1 MSSDPPFAWSLL
13 LTGVTRVARPIWNR
27 LPPRIVSTYP
37 FHMFGRFMHRHHV
50 RYQDRHQSHVTRFL
64 RNLPQLHVICALLN
78 DGTGSTLSMV
88 SVGCST
94 GAELYSAIWVLQA
107 RMSTRAVKGIGVDI
121 SDWAIATAREAR
133 YPQGT
138 RPDVDMPAEVSGL
151 TDAQRSGLFD
161 DEDGELRV
169 RSSIRDACAW
179 VVGDVRNADAVETLG
194 QHDVVMANNFLG
206 PMADDEAT
214 GCLKGLMKLVKPGR
228 YLVVEGIDLDVKSR
242 VLGPAGWRPVLEDL
256 EPVYFADYWKR
267 GWPWIRWG
275 HEPIDRQRIDWRVRY
290 STIFQAPD
298 GPTGSLQNAALT
310 VSSTPIS
317 SARSPAAGRQMISA
331 HSRCSCGP

>member
-1 MSSDPPFAWSLL
+1 MSSYPPFALSLL

-27 LPPRIVSTYP
+27 LPARIVNTQP
-37 FHMFGRFMHRHHV
+37 IQMFGRFMHRHHV

-64 RNLPQLHVICALLN
+64 RNLPQLNVICALL
-78 DGTGSTLSMV
+78 DEGAIDALSIA

-94 GAELYSAIWVLQA
+94 GAELYSAIWLMQA
-107 RMSTRAVKGIGVDI
+107 RMSTRAVKGLGVDI

-133 YPQGT
+133 YPHGT

-151 TDAQRSGLFD
+151 TDEQRSGLFD
-161 DEDGELRV
+161 EEDGELRV
-169 RSSIRDACAW
+169 RSPIRDACAW
-179 VVGDVRNADAVETLG
+179 MVGDVRDVDAVETLG
-194 QHDVVMANNFLG
+194 RHDVVMANNFLG

-214 GCLKGLMKLVKPGR
+214 ACLQGLMKLVKPGR

-242 VLGPAGWRPVLEDL
+242 VLGPAGWRPVTEDL

-275 HEPIDRQRIDWRVRY
+275 HEPIDRQRPDWRVRY
-290 STIFQAPD
+290 STIYQAPD
-298 GPTGSLQNAALT
+298 DAAASLQKAGLT
-310 VSSTPIS
+310 VVSAPLS
-317 SARSPAAGRQMISA
+317 SARSPAAARQ
-331 HSRCSCGP
+331 

>member
-1 MSSDPPFAWSLL
+1 MNLL

-27 LPPRIVSTYP
+27 LPSRIVNTHA
-37 FHMFGRFMHRHHV
+37 FLMFGRFMHRHHI

-64 RNLPQLHVICALLN
+64 RNLPQLNVVCALLN
-78 DGTGSTLSMV
+78 EGALDPLSIA

-94 GAELYSAIWVLQA
+94 GAELYSAIWLMQA
-107 RMSTRAVKGIGVDI
+107 RMGARAVKGLGVDI
-121 SDWAIATAREAR
+121 SDWAIAAAREAR
-133 YPQGT
+133 YPRGT

-151 TDAQRSGLFD
+151 TEVQSSGLFE
-161 DEDGELRV
+161 DEEGVLCV
-169 RSSIRDACAW
+169 RGPIRDACSW
-179 VVGDVRNADAVETLG
+179 IVGDVRDSNSVETLG

-214 GCLKGLMKLVKPGR
+214 ACLQGLMKLVKPGR

-242 VLGPAGWRPVLEDL
+242 VLGPAGWHPVIKDL

-275 HEPIDRQRIDWRVRY
+275 HEPIDRQRADWRVRY
-290 STIFQAPD
+290 STIYQAPGD
-298 GPTGSLQNAALT
+298 PAASLQKAGLT
-310 VSSTPIS
+310 AVSAPLS
-317 SARSPAAGRQMISA
+317 SARSPAAAKQ
-331 HSRCSCGP
+331 